1 MACLLLLSI
10 CLPCNGNWYK
20 TAKKGN
26 AENLLIITDYPE
38 LIQQYVKN
46 WEARMSQ
53 SYKYATN

>member
-1 MACLLLLSI
+1 MLEFTSFRTTS
-10 CLPCNGNWYK
+10 K

-53 SYKYATN
+53 SYKYAPN